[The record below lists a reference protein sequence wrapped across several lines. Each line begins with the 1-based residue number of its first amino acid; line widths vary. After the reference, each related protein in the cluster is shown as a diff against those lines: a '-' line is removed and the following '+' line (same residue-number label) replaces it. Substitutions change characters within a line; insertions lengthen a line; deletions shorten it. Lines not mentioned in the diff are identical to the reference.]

1 MMTMLNSMSNLL
13 LEIIIRDLVQL
24 TTLNYTMRTS
34 KVFVVTKLQR
44 NGLMTFLM
52 NGTPLISSIQI
63 GLID

>member
-1 MMTMLNSMSNLL
+1 
-13 LEIIIRDLVQL
+13 
-24 TTLNYTMRTS
+24 MRTS